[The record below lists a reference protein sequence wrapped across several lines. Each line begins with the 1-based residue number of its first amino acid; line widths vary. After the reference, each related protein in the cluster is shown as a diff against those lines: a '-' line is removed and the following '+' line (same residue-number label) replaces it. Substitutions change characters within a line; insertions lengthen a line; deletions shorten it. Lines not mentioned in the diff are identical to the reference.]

1 MDMFGCICILDFS
14 KTKPMHLR
22 KKGLTAKIKNESLHN
37 FRLSIIKNDAFVF
50 GICISDF

>member
-1 MDMFGCICILDFS
+1 MDMFDCICILDFS
-14 KTKPMHLR
+14 KKNRCTCE